1 VTVHF
6 LDLHALYLEQKD
18 EIDAAW
24 RRVTESGWYV
34 LGPEVERFEREFAA
48 YCGALHCI
56 GVGNGF
62 DALHLSLR
70 ACGIGGGDEVLVPS
84 NTYIAT
90 WLAVSHV
97 GATPVPV
104 EPEPET
110 LNMDAARA
118 AAAIGSRTRAI
129 VVVHLYGRPQRMQPV
144 LKLARSNGLRVIE
157 DVAQAVGARDEGRAV
172 GTFGDAAAFSFYP
185 TKNLAAL
192 GDGGAVLTSDADIA
206 EAVRQLRNYGE
217 TRKYVNALRG
227 FNSRLDEL
235 QAAILRV
242 RLQALDR
249 WNQRRQSLADTY
261 RQTLAD
267 VPNLVVPAEPDHGEH
282 VWHQFV
288 IRHPERNA
296 LRAHLERSGVPTLI
310 HYPQPPHLQDAYRDL
325 GHGRG
330 AFPIAEQL
338 ADEVLSL
345 PIGTHLDEAGSA
357 AVAAAVRSFGRESD

>member
-1 VTVHF
+1 VKVDF
-6 LDLHALYLEQKD
+6 IDLHALYLEQKR

-24 RRVTESGWYV
+24 RRVAESGWYV
-34 LGPEVERFEREFAA
+34 LGPEVECFECEFAA

-56 GVGNGF
+56 GVGSGL
-62 DALHLSLR
+62 DALRLSLQ
-70 ACGIGGGDEVLVPS
+70 ACGIGDGDEVLVPS

-104 EPEPET
+104 EPEPGT
-110 LNMDAARA
+110 LNMDAERA
-118 AAAIGSRTRAI
+118 ATAIRSRTRAI
-129 VVVHLYGRPQRMQPV
+129 VVVHLYGRPQRMRPV
-144 LKLARSNGLRVIE
+144 LELARSNGLRVIE

-172 GTFGDAAAFSFYP
+172 GTFGDASAFSFYP

-192 GDGGAVLTSDADIA
+192 GDGGAVLTNDADTA
-206 EAVRQLRNYGE
+206 EAVRRLRNYGE

-242 RLQALDR
+242 RLQALSR

-267 VPNLVVPAEPDHGEH
+267 VPDLVLPAEPDHGEH

-288 IRHPERNA
+288 IRHSERNA
-296 LRAHLERSGVPTLI
+296 LRAHLERHGIPTLI
-310 HYPQPPHLQDAYRDL
+310 HYPRPPHLQDAYREL
-325 GHGRG
+325 GHSRG

-345 PIGTHLDEAGSA
+345 PIGTHLDEAGLS
-357 AVAAAVRSFGRESD
+357 VVTAAVRSFGREGD